1 MGALDDLAKKAQG
14 FVEENKDQIQEAL
27 KSEKAEEVSDTVL
40 DAVAGKIDDVTGG
53 THADTIQGARE
64 QIDKRIGTD

>member
-53 THADTIQGARE
+53 KHGDAITNARDTAD
-64 QIDKRIGTD
+64 KHIGTE